1 MKDLFFT
8 VDVDRDVNI
17 QIAGEDAAGSLDRGS
32 GTSPRFSSSE
42 RGLGLLLDILDDIG
56 MKATFFFEGRTA
68 EVVDC
73 ARASG
78 HCIGIHGYDH
88 EDLTLLPDD
97 RLDEVVSA
105 SFDAVSDNVGVP
117 VCSRAP
123 YMNADGRV
131 LGAFRSAGLFRDS
144 SLYTSVGR
152 STEPFMIDDTIE
164 LPVPKAKDAHG
175 KIIAAYLWPMH
186 EGRRILEDYTD
197 MAVSIDGPMVLA
209 DHSWHMAET
218 REGGVMDPE
227 QEKRAAE
234 QVCAILEGLIDAGY
248 KPRVLSDLDRLGGRG
263 TRNRLDRSRSER
275 RTQGSFTLMTEV
287 GPSKA

>member
-1 MKDLFFT
+1 MKGFFFT
-8 VDVDRDVNI
+8 VDVDRDVNM
-17 QIAGEDAAGSLDRGS
+17 QIPGEDAAGSLDRGS

-42 RGLGLLLDILDDIG
+42 RGLGLLLDVLDEVG

-68 EVVDC
+68 EVADC

-88 EDLTLLPDD
+88 EDLTLLSDE

-105 SFDAVSDNVGVP
+105 SFDAVSDNVGTP

-144 SLYTSVGR
+144 SVYTPVGDSV
-152 STEPFMIDDTIE
+152 EPFYIDGTIE
-164 LPVPKAKDAHG
+164 LPVPKAKDARG
-175 KIIAAYLWPMH
+175 KTIAAYLWPMH
-186 EGRRILEDYTD
+186 EGKRIPEDYIA
-197 MAVSIDGPMVLA
+197 MAASMDGQMVLA

-218 REGGVMDPE
+218 REGGIMGPE
-227 QEKRAAE
+227 QERRTAE
-234 QVCAILEGLIDAGY
+234 QVRTVLEGIIDAGY
-248 KPRVLSDLDRLGGRG
+248 EPRVLSDLDTRG
-263 TRNRLDRSRSER
+263 FRDST
-275 RTQGSFTLMTEV
+275 
-287 GPSKA
+287 